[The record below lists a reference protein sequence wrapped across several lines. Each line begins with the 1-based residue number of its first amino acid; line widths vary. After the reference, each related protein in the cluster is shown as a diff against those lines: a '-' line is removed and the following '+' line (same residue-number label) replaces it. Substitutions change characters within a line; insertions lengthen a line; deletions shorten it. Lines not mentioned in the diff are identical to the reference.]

1 MSLINHAWNEF
12 IAAGWCNEA
21 KDFNDE
27 MQEDICMHVLKLLK
41 VFSEEGH
48 SGTSAPYAINLFSTL
63 AYFKPLTP
71 LTGED
76 WEWNDVSEFNGL
88 EDSPLYQNKRCSSV
102 FKDNT
107 GAYDI
112 EGIIFYDWC
121 TDEKTGEKFKTYFT
135 SRESRVPVTF
145 PHSPKSEYVER
156 SDG

>member
-12 IAAGWCNEA
+12 ITAGWCNEA

-41 VFSEEGH
+41 VFSGEGH
-48 SGTSAPYAINLFSTL
+48 SGTPAPYAINLFSTL
-63 AYFKPLTP
+63 ANFKPLTP

-88 EDSPLYQNKRCSSV
+88 EDSPLYQNKRCRRV

-112 EGIIFYDWC
+112 EGIIFYDWR
-121 TDEKTGEKFKTYFT
+121 TNEKTGEKFKTYFT

-145 PHSPKSEYVER
+145 PYSPKSEYVER